1 MRRNFFIFMFM
12 TNLKKLIPLLVDVVE
27 LVVDVD
33 DVDEVLLVEVEDEEL
48 VEVAGVVDDAI
59 EILIDYLA
67 QNSRNIFYYWL
78 TLFQW

>member
-1 MRRNFFIFMFM
+1 M

>member
-1 MRRNFFIFMFM
+1 VTDLKRFIS
-12 TNLKKLIPLLVDVVE
+12 LLVDVVE
-27 LVVDVD
+27 LVLDVD

>member
-1 MRRNFFIFMFM
+1 MTDLKRFIS
-12 TNLKKLIPLLVDVVE
+12 LLVDVVE
-27 LVVDVD
+27 LVLDVD